1 MAVAHLEATW
11 NTIFASVLHLCR
23 QFDCQPVHSTRN
35 GNRIGTLSSA
45 KQLEHESNCYAALE
59 NIPVAASAE
68 VPANVSFEQSNQS
81 FLFRR
86 QRTIESAFHVSNS
99 IICFASSLFPGIF
112 NAFTQSYITYQRLIT
127 KNSRIPFYRLAL
139 LSKSHPREIISSRIG
154 FSPFEGTKTMFIHEQ
169 STARNDSVHQ
179 PIFCCIFVCGFVC
192 KYTHFTFLPRFSLPS
207 STCIRSKSCKK
218 DLWQQIQS
226 AMQNQTK

>member
-11 NTIFASVLHLCR
+11 NTIFASILHLCR

-45 KQLEHESNCYAALE
+45 KQLEHESDCYAALE

-81 FLFRR
+81 FPLRR
-86 QRTIESAFHVSNS
+86 QCTMESVFMFL
-99 IICFASSLFPGIF
+99 IRLSSLFSGIS

-127 KNSRIPFYRLAL
+127 KNSRILFYRLAL
-139 LSKSHPREIISSRIG
+139 LSKLHPREIISSRIG
-154 FSPFEGTKTMFIHEQ
+154 FSPFEGTKTLFIHEQ

-179 PIFCCIFVCGFVC
+179 PIFDFRLCFCVPLC
-192 KYTHFTFLPRFSLPS
+192 L
-207 STCIRSKSCKK
+207 
-218 DLWQQIQS
+218 
-226 AMQNQTK
+226 